1 MQRLKALDVDAS
13 GQMLAK
19 ASSCVGGGE
28 YGAFNF
34 SGCRESLREL
44 VGLAVGIQRWTRQ
57 SLVAGDCDGAATD
70 RGWPHRGQEA
80 NKDYSLLAGPRAE
93 AHSGS
98 GSTLD
103 LAERW
108 RLIQVWPPAGSW
120 TSLPVSGLVPPRS
133 PLLIPD

>member
-1 MQRLKALDVDAS
+1 MRRLKALDVDAS

-70 RGWPHRGQEA
+70 RDGHTEA
-80 NKDYSLLAGPRAE
+80 RKQTGTTAFSLAPGLRPVQVQAALWIWLRDGGSSRCGHLLGP
-93 AHSGS
+93 G
-98 GSTLD
+98 
-103 LAERW
+103 
-108 RLIQVWPPAGSW
+108 PAY
-120 TSLPVSGLVPPRS
+120 L
-133 PLLIPD
+133 